1 MVKQF
6 LIFGF
11 LTTVCALLSAQ
22 SILFGKVTDA
32 ISHEPQPFVNVL
44 LSKNGVPK
52 LGVQS
57 DFDGQYRLVAMEAG
71 IYDIEFSLISYQK
84 LRHQQVHLIANQSI
98 SLDIE
103 LKYDTVAAKYPI
115 WVGKI
120 PTVHVPNTSILMGR
134 VTMNREPL
142 SAVNVV
148 LLQYGI
154 PVAREMTD
162 VDGLYRMTDL
172 NAGNYDIDFSQIG
185 CQTKRVSNIK
195 LIDNQCFTAHAE
207 MKEDST
213 FHADFDLGPKWNVK
227 PLDSLQP
234 LKSLDLPKSIKFSCG
249 VTSGGHSALFYQKI
263 ISVKTVTF

>member
-1 MVKQF
+1 MVKQLRVF
-6 LIFGF
+6 WL
-11 LTTVCALLSAQ
+11 LTMACTLASAQ
-22 SILFGKVTDA
+22 SILSGKVTDA
-32 ISHEPQPFVNVL
+32 MNHEPLPFVNVL

-52 LGVQS
+52 LGIQS

-71 IYDIEFSLISYQK
+71 IYDIEFSLISYHK
-84 LRHQQVHLIANQSI
+84 CFRQQVHLIDNQSI

-103 LKYDTVAAKYPI
+103 LKDDTAAAYSI
-115 WVGKI
+115 RVGKI
-120 PTVHVPNTSILMGR
+120 PMVHVSNTSILMGR

-185 CQTKRVSNIK
+185 CQTKRVLNIK
-195 LIDNQCFTAHAE
+195 LIDNQCFTAHLE

-227 PLDSLQP
+227 PLDSLQL
-234 LKSLDLPKSIKFSCG
+234 LKPLDLPKSIKFSCG